1 MDAQSIWYNSAVEES
16 IVKESSV
23 FRRRSVETGD
33 NRVLVSTAGLADSA
47 ATGSP
52 RPIWL
57 PLPCPIKLGERSD
70 EINYDQTASTDEQTV
85 QLVQD
90 IDGRH
95 PAITDSMAIRTSIV
109 TVKHVTTLL
118 VTDKSAKRT
127 KKAKVEKVDRM
138 SSKQY
143 ASYLFLPFHQ
153 NLIYYTCG
161 FTVQTCHIKSC
172 YEVAVVG
179 YSQESARYTDRYVI

>member
-1 MDAQSIWYNSAVEES
+1 M
-16 IVKESSV
+16 
-23 FRRRSVETGD
+23 
-33 NRVLVSTAGLADSA
+33 STAGLADSA

-57 PLPCPIKLGERSD
+57 PLPCPIKLDERSD

-109 TVKHVTTLL
+109 TVKHVTTSLVT
-118 VTDKSAKRT
+118 VTDKNAKQT
-127 KKAKVEKVDRM
+127 IKAKVEKVDR
-138 SSKQY
+138 S
-143 ASYLFLPFHQ
+143 L
-153 NLIYYTCG
+153 
-161 FTVQTCHIKSC
+161 
-172 YEVAVVG
+172 
-179 YSQESARYTDRYVI
+179 